1 MKSPFGVAA
10 TLSWK
15 LETLNRIDQ
24 RGVSRFSGAPKGAI
38 NHLTPHLEGII
49 VPFPGI
55 VKVAA

>member
-1 MKSPFGVAA
+1 M
-10 TLSWK
+10 
-15 LETLNRIDQ
+15 NRPDQ
-24 RGVSRFSGAPKGAI
+24 RGVSQFSGVPKGTI